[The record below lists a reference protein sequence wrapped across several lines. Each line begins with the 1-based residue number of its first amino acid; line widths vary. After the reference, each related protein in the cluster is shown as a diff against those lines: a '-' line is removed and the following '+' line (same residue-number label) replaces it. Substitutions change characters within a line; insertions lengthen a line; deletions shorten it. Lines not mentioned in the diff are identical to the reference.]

1 MHFRFSNSSC
11 ATLIN
16 ALSNL
21 REEKDPKKRMQLKI
35 GESLN
40 DVDFPLIFDL
50 MIISN
55 RRINLE
61 ISEVNL
67 LTLIKNDEATMKELT
82 TKKTE

>member
-1 MHFRFSNSSC
+1 MKSQLCGIKFQMHFRFSNSSC

-40 DVDFPLIFDL
+40 DVDFLLILDL
-50 MIISN
+50 MVISN
-55 RRINLE
+55 RRINLD
-61 ISEVNL
+61 ISDVDI
-67 LTLIKNDEATMKELT
+67 LTLIKND
-82 TKKTE
+82 

>member
-40 DVDFPLIFDL
+40 DVDFLLILDL
-50 MIISN
+50 MVISN
-55 RRINLE
+55 RRINLD
-61 ISEVNL
+61 ISDVDI
-67 LTLIKNDEATMKELT
+67 LTLIKND
-82 TKKTE
+82 